1 MKEVLTIRV
10 DPDVKKELEKI
21 AKKQDRTISY
31 IAQLILKQGTNKK
44 QNK

>member
-10 DPDVKKELEKI
+10 DPNVKRELEKI

-31 IAQLILKQGTNKK
+31 IAQLILKEATN
-44 QNK
+44 NKTK